1 MSLSIRT
8 ACPEDAEALLEI
20 YAPYVRE
27 TAVTFEYE
35 VPPLEEFRGRIE
47 HVLSRYPYLAA
58 EEDGRI
64 VGYAYLSAFHP
75 RAAYGWCAEPSV
87 YVEMGQRGRGIGRR
101 LYEELERR
109 SYPRALLE
117 KIFYFNMMRI
127 VREVCSMS
135 VQEM

>member
-35 VPPLEEFRGRIE
+35 VPSPEEFRGRIE

-87 YVEMGQRGRGIGRR
+87 YVEMERRGRGIGRR
-101 LYEELERR
+101 LYEELER
-109 SYPRALLE
+109 
-117 KIFYFNMMRI
+117 I
-127 VREVCSMS
+127 
-135 VQEM
+135 